1 MTSTMESSL
10 NNSEDESSKSNKTYI
25 KYFLIGDIESSR
37 IITEYSTNLISPKEK
52 KNASQ
57 IFKRLCKSKERR
69 YEENNIITA
78 NENKYYF
85 SIFQPSISFITYA
98 LDSYPQSLIFEMFE
112 DIRRNNILSMI
123 NEETKELNPKGRQNL
138 KMIIEKYQEKEKL
151 KKFEEIQKDIDD
163 VKIEIKNNI
172 NKMVDNIEDLDQI
185 EDKSRQLKEE
195 SKEYMD
201 NSIKI
206 KNISWWQNVKFRIIA
221 LSVLVI
227 VAIIILWYLI

>member
-1 MTSTMESSL
+1 MIL
-10 NNSEDESSKSNKTYI
+10 
-25 KYFLIGDIESSR
+25 LIEH
-37 IITEYSTNLISPKEK
+37 
-52 KNASQ
+52 
-57 IFKRLCKSKERR
+57 
-69 YEENNIITA
+69 
-78 NENKYYF
+78 
-85 SIFQPSISFITYA
+85 
-98 LDSYPQSLIFEMFE
+98 
-112 DIRRNNILSMI
+112 
-123 NEETKELNPKGRQNL
+123 
-138 KMIIEKYQEKEKL
+138 EKEKL

>member
-1 MTSTMESSL
+1 
-10 NNSEDESSKSNKTYI
+10 
-25 KYFLIGDIESSR
+25 
-37 IITEYSTNLISPKEK
+37 
-52 KNASQ
+52 
-57 IFKRLCKSKERR
+57 
-69 YEENNIITA
+69 
-78 NENKYYF
+78 
-85 SIFQPSISFITYA
+85 
-98 LDSYPQSLIFEMFE
+98 MFE

-123 NEETKELNPKGRQNL
+123 NEETKELNPKGRQSL

>member
-1 MTSTMESSL
+1 MISTMESSL

-78 NENKYYF
+78 KENKYYF
-85 SIFQPSISFITYA
+85 SIFQPGISFITYA

>member
-69 YEENNIITA
+69 YE
-78 NENKYYF
+78 
-85 SIFQPSISFITYA
+85 
-98 LDSYPQSLIFEMFE
+98 

-123 NEETKELNPKGRQNL
+123 NEKTKELNPKGRQNL